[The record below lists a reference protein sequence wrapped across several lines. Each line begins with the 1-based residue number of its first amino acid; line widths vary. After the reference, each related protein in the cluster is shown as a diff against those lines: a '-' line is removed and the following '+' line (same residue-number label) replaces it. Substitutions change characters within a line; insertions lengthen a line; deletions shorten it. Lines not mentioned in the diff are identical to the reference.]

1 MNKRITIILG
11 IMTMVIIGVG
21 GKIYMDTW
29 SKENNIPKNTDI
41 YESEKTAVLAIK
53 NTFSEIK
60 SIEFSETIYNSTT
73 DSYNMIVKMTTIEGS
88 SVKFSIGFMNKD
100 TELQDYGIENRDIQ
114 KEGETKSKVLV
125 TYSNGV
131 KGEI

>member
-1 MNKRITIILG
+1 MSKRITIILG
-11 IMTMVIIGVG
+11 IMTIVIIGVG
-21 GKIYMDTW
+21 GKIYMDTR
-29 SKENNIPKNTDI
+29 SKEDNIHKNTDI
-41 YESEKTAVLAIK
+41 YESEKNAALAIK

-60 SIEFSETIYNSTT
+60 SIEFSETIYNSTA
-73 DSYNMIVKMTTIEGS
+73 DSYNMIVKMTTIEGT

-114 KEGETKSKVLV
+114 KEGETKSDVFV

-131 KGEI
+131 KGEV